1 MAHQQQTDYCLLQK
15 ARFPLSFK
23 SKDVLDVGSLDING
37 NNRYLFE
44 DCQYTGI
51 DLWEGKNVDI
61 VCSAHEYAPDK
72 QYDTIISTEMLEHN
86 KDWYKSL
93 WNMYNMLK
101 SGWLML
107 ITCAWEW
114 RPEHGT
120 TRTSPVDAPF
130 TNDYYMN
137 IKWYDFCISLNPDM
151 NFSYYE
157 ISKLWTDIRFV
168 GVKK

>member
-1 MAHQQQTDYCLLQK
+1 MAHKIQADYCLLTK

-61 VCSAHEYAPDK
+61 VCSAHEFNPWK

-86 KDWYKSL
+86 QYWAESL
-93 WNMYNMLK
+93 ENMYSLLK
-101 SGWLML
+101 QWWLMI
-107 ITCAWEW
+107 ITCAWVW
-114 RPEHGT
+114 RPEHWT
-120 TRTSPVDAPF
+120 TRTSPKDAPF
-130 TNDYYMN
+130 TNSYYRN
-137 IKWYDFCISLNPDM
+137 ITARDVSTELFIDN

-157 ISKLWTDIRFV
+157 ISKLGTDFRFV
-168 GVKK
+168 WVKI

>member
-1 MAHQQQTDYCLLQK
+1 MSHKVQVDYCLLQK
-15 ARFPLSFK
+15 ERFPLSFK
-23 SKDVLDVGSLDING
+23 SKDILDVGSLDING

-44 DCQYTGI
+44 DCHYTGI
-51 DLWEGKNVDI
+51 DLWEWKNVDI

-86 KDWYKSL
+86 KYWKESL
-93 WNMYNMLK
+93 WNMLSLLK

-114 RPEHGT
+114 RPEHWT

-137 IKWYDFCISLNPDM
+137 IYTCDFIEAFNPDIY
-151 NFSYYE
+151 FSYYD
-157 ISKLWTDIRFV
+157 ISKYGTDFRFV